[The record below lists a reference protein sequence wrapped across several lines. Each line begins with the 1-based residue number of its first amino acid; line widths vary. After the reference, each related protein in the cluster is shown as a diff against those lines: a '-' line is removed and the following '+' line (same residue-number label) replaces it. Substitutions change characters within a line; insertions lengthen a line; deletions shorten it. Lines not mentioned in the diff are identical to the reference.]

1 MQSNSWPPL
10 QGYKK
15 RLEVWVFFFYLM
27 TIIGLWLRYI
37 IMPLISLKKCYALD
51 VSCLGFEEKLEAHLR
66 NFSCGANNA
75 TGCFS
80 LFNQCRA
87 HTFRYVSIVNCEGG
101 LGLPWPPLEFVR
113 TAQKNGNFILLLMK
127 LYTDTM
133 QGTSQDKP
141 FLLSQDW
148 LYVSL
153 QVIFAYSTRGRDGLW
168 QKNGI
173 F

>member
-1 MQSNSWPPL
+1 M
-10 QGYKK
+10 
-15 RLEVWVFFFYLM
+15 
-27 TIIGLWLRYI
+27 
-37 IMPLISLKKCYALD
+37 AA
-51 VSCLGFEEKLEAHLR
+51 SCLGFEEKLEAHLR

-75 TGCFS
+75 TGSFS
-80 LFNQCRA
+80 LFNQCQA
-87 HTFRYVSIVNCEGG
+87 LCTFRVAQDVSIVNCEGG

-148 LYVSL
+148 LYVSP
-153 QVIFAYSTRGRDGLW
+153 QVLSAFSTRGRDGLW
-168 QKNGI
+168 QFFFRI
-173 F
+173 FYNIPWPFGSLQFVWWIVVNQSFWI